1 MKTPEKIKST
11 GNCLDKKPAIFSLAA
26 IYWALLIPMG
36 LMLAIFLSSLL
47 RTDGSTP
54 GFAFIGR
61 IPSELQSGLHVPMFF
76 GLTLIVLVFLKRFEK
91 CERNQILFAFVLANY
106 VGILNEGLQMLIPG
120 RNASLGDVGL
130 NLAGTL
136 LGLVFYFGIRKWKSV
151 NRGNSDSG
159 GLRSAFGRWREHFA

>member
-1 MKTPEKIKST
+1 MKTPEQFNST
-11 GNCLDKKPAIFSLAA
+11 GKCLYKKPAISRMAA

-36 LMLAIFLSSLL
+36 LIFAIFLSSLL

-76 GLTLIVLVFLKRFEK
+76 GLTLILLVLLQRFEK
-91 CERNQILFAFVLANY
+91 RKRNQILFAFVLANY

-120 RNASLGDVGL
+120 RDASLGDVGL
-130 NLAGTL
+130 NLVGTL
-136 LGLVFYFGIRKWKSV
+136 LGSCFLFRYKEMEIGELREFG
-151 NRGNSDSG
+151 
-159 GLRSAFGRWREHFA
+159 

>member
-1 MKTPEKIKST
+1 MKTPEPINST
-11 GNCLDKKPAIFSLAA
+11 GKYLHKKPANSFLAA

-36 LMLAIFLSSLL
+36 LMLTIFFSSLL

-54 GFAFIGR
+54 GFGFIGR

-91 CERNQILFAFVLANY
+91 RKRNQILFAFVLANY

-136 LGLVFYFGIRKWKSV
+136 LGLVFYFGVIGWR
-151 NRGNSDSG
+151 
-159 GLRSAFGRWREHFA
+159 LRRR